1 MEIIRRTS
9 RFILMMHDEIV
20 ASSASEVTKAE
31 LSSFHLSGYMRSRA
45 QIESKIA
52 LNGSKKL

>member
-1 MEIIRRTS
+1 
-9 RFILMMHDEIV
+9 MMHDGIV
-20 ASSASEVTKAE
+20 ASFASEVTKAE
-31 LSSFHLSGYMRSRA
+31 QSGFHLLGYMRSRA

>member
-31 LSSFHLSGYMRSRA
+31 RSGFHLLGYMSLRA

>member
-31 LSSFHLSGYMRSRA
+31 LSGFHLLGYMRSRA